1 MAGILFRDESYKII
15 GCCMRV
21 HSQLGSGFLEAVY
34 EEALMK
40 EFIKQ
45 AIPFER
51 QVNLDLYY
59 DGEKMKKKYRADF
72 VCYQKIIIEIKA
84 VNHIP
89 KVFYKQLLNYL
100 KITEYELGMLINF
113 GDSSLQYKRIVN
125 TKNFNSR

>member
-1 MAGILFRDESYKII
+1 MK
-15 GCCMRV
+15 V

-34 EEALMK
+34 EEALAK
-40 EFIKQ
+40 EFEKE

-72 VCYQKIIIEIKA
+72 VCYQKIILEVKA
-84 VNHIP
+84 VSRIP
-89 KVFYKQLLNYL
+89 NIFYKQLLNYL

-125 TKNFNSR
+125 TKNYNPR